1 MCGEDFAYLV
11 VAFATVH
18 GLLTGTESDPKW
30 ALGLYAVAVGLV
42 VSLTFWRIDSVQV
55 AAAARAAQAVARDG
69 VGSGSPGTRLT
80 ASKAAARADD
90 RPGSTAVSPRRT
102 PGPL

>member
-11 VAFATVH
+11 VACATVH
-18 GLLTGTESDPKW
+18 GLLTGTDSDPKW

-42 VSLTFWRIDSVQV
+42 VSLTSWRIDSVQV
-55 AAAARAAQAVARDG
+55 A
-69 VGSGSPGTRLT
+69 
-80 ASKAAARADD
+80 AAARADD